1 MKRSVMMFAI
11 LALST
16 VAPAAAQQK
25 PATASDKAAAE
36 KEAADQKAAMEA
48 MAKMAA
54 QQAEAVARAQQKVA
68 EEAKRAEEERIRR
81 LEATEMIPVDVEVVV
96 SRYQGDK
103 KVSSLPYFL
112 AINANGEA
120 SLRMGANVPVPT
132 NVWPAG
138 SVGPVAPI
146 SFNYQNIGTDIDATV
161 RPRGE
166 GRFFVRVK
174 VEERSVV
181 QPPATTPISGTVISG
196 TVSGAPIIRS
206 FAAQNEL
213 ILRDGQTRQF
223 TAAADRVTGEIVKVD
238 VTLKVLK

>member
-1 MKRSVMMFAI
+1 MVNRYVLMFSALVLTI
-11 LALST
+11 APLAS
-16 VAPAAAQQK
+16 AQQK
-25 PATASDKAAAE
+25 PATATERVAE

-68 EEAKRAEEERIRR
+68 EEARRAEEERIRR
-81 LEATEMIPVDVEVVV
+81 LEAIEMIPVDVEVVV

-138 SVGPVAPI
+138 TVGPVAPI
-146 SFNYQNIGTDIDATV
+146 TFNYQNIGTDIDATV

-181 QPPATTPISGTVISG
+181 QPPASATPIGG
-196 TVSGAPIIRS
+196 TVSGAPVIRS

-213 ILRDGQTRQF
+213 LLRDGQTRQF
-223 TAAADRVTGEIVKVD
+223 TAAADRVTGEVVKVD
-238 VTLKVLK
+238 VTLKVAK

>member
-1 MKRSVMMFAI
+1 MTRLYAMM
-11 LALST
+11 T
-16 VAPAAAQQK
+16 VGGLLLVLPAAAQQK
-25 PATASDKAAAE
+25 PATAAE
-36 KEAADQKAAMEA
+36 KEAAQQKAGEEN
-48 MAKMAA
+48 MARMAA

-68 EEAKRAEEERIRR
+68 EEARRADEERMRR
-81 LEATEMIPVDVEVVV
+81 FEAEEMIPVDVEVTV

-112 AINANGEA
+112 AVNANGEA
-120 SLRMGANVPVPT
+120 SLRMGARVPVP
-132 NVWPAG
+132 NAVWPQG
-138 SVGPVAPI
+138 NVPPVAPVAY
-146 SFNYQNIGTDIDATV
+146 NYQDIGTDIDATV

-166 GRFFVRVK
+166 GRFMVRVK

-181 QPPATTPISGTVISG
+181 QPPASPAAG
-196 TVSGAPIIRS
+196 TVSGAPVIRS

-238 VTLKVLK
+238 VTLKLAK

>member
-1 MKRSVMMFAI
+1 VVKRFVMM
-11 LALST
+11 LAVVVL
-16 VAPAAAQQK
+16 AAAASVNAQQK
-25 PATASDKAAAE
+25 PATAAE
-36 KEAADQKAAMEA
+36 KEAAEQKAAMEA

-68 EEAKRAEEERIRR
+68 EEARRTEEERIRR

-138 SVGPVAPI
+138 TVGPVAPI

-181 QPPATTPISGTVISG
+181 QPPASATPISG
-196 TVSGAPIIRS
+196 TVSGAPVIRS

-223 TAAADRVTGEIVKVD
+223 TAAADRVTGEVVKVD